1 MKFPVIKEPILVNIG
16 ILIFSLIISGFT
28 LLFGIAHLIE
38 GVNSIKEGSNPDIP
52 IGEQL
57 VGWTFVI
64 FLCVVGVIFLV
75 IAIAAIRGILD
86 KLNRKTTS
94 S

>member
-16 ILIFSLIISGFT
+16 IFIFSVILSGFT

-38 GVNSIKEGSNPDIP
+38 GRNPNIP
-52 IGEQL
+52 YSEHLLGL
-57 VGWTFVI
+57 TFVI
-64 FLCVVGVIFLV
+64 ILCVVGVIFFV

-86 KLNRKTTS
+86 KLNRKKPIS
-94 S
+94 